1 MKDFYQFKPEVN
13 HIKDSQKENSAAL
26 NAIAQDVNTN
36 NNDLEDLK
44 NRINKLAK
52 SLGQPQVEFKQ
63 EVIELNEYVKSV
75 FPNDGIKTVYDKHF
89 EMQNVDYIV
98 VSLIGGLAAIVDA
111 FIVKIPKDSTIVRK
125 GEKITQEGSPLTEMF
140 RSIGFNSEGQTSAWV
155 TALEKFFKVPY
166 DKSVDPDIAGFCPKT
181 HRLHSLAHDPSI
193 AGLLWAIKDCITGT
207 MSCID
212 KNGML
217 QIVKVDEANLGKLI
231 TAPFLWFGHLLSDVF
246 TRMGIPIPGWSY
258 LQLLQFGS
266 LGEKERT
273 IAEVTRY
280 MYLEGYD
287 IRHFTSMSIVN
298 AVIEILVRIYF
309 FLTQEMRHTK
319 GVHLSAS
326 EREYEEIKL
335 NIKKHNMLAIS
346 YAIAS
351 FGNAVKIAAY
361 SGNPTAFNL
370 PLWIGMI
377 KEAIGQLVIHT
388 RSSKV
393 FEKGIE
399 RRHVIDENFLS
410 LLNKFED
417 KK

>member
-1 MKDFYQFKPEVN
+1 
-13 HIKDSQKENSAAL
+13 
-26 NAIAQDVNTN
+26 
-36 NNDLEDLK
+36 
-44 NRINKLAK
+44 
-52 SLGQPQVEFKQ
+52 
-63 EVIELNEYVKSV
+63 
-75 FPNDGIKTVYDKHF
+75 
-89 EMQNVDYIV
+89 
-98 VSLIGGLAAIVDA
+98 
-111 FIVKIPKDSTIVRK
+111 
-125 GEKITQEGSPLTEMF
+125 
-140 RSIGFNSEGQTSAWV
+140 
-155 TALEKFFKVPY
+155 
-166 DKSVDPDIAGFCPKT
+166 
-181 HRLHSLAHDPSI
+181 
-193 AGLLWAIKDCITGT
+193 
-207 MSCID
+207 
-212 KNGML
+212 
-217 QIVKVDEANLGKLI
+217 
-231 TAPFLWFGHLLSDVF
+231 
-246 TRMGIPIPGWSY
+246 MGIPIPGWSY

-410 LLNKFED
+410 LLNKLED